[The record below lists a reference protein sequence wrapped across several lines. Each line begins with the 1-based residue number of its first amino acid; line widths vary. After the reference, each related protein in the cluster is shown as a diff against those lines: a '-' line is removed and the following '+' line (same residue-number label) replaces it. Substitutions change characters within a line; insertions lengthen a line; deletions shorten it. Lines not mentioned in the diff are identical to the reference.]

1 MRFNVR
7 RFKLSGQRRARA
19 VHQNRADVIEQL
31 LRSILA
37 RLEPEELRVLVDEVR
52 IDDAVEELLILE
64 DVQQEGNVRLY
75 TAHAKL
81 AERPV
86 HLRAG
91 RLKIACVRNYL
102 KKMRENK

>member
-7 RFKLSGQRRARA
+7 RFKLSSQRRART
-19 VHQNRADVIEQL
+19 VYQNRADVIEQL

-52 IDDAVEELLILE
+52 VDDAVEELLILE
-64 DVQQEGNVRLY
+64 DVQQEGNVRLH
-75 TAHAKL
+75 TAHAEF

-102 KKMRENK
+102 KKRENK